1 MSTTFFAYFSAFS
14 VLFLFA
20 EQLYH
25 RLGITAEHTRKL
37 VHVGAGLLA
46 LSFPSF
52 FDSVE
57 EVLYLC
63 FAFMVILFLSRK
75 LGLLRSIEGI
85 DRHSIGSIAFPLS
98 VMLCYSAYGIF
109 DDPRMYY
116 IPMSILTISDPLA
129 AYVGRSHPLLVF
141 QFLEG
146 KSLGGSLAFFTSAWM
161 ISLVILY
168 SCGSPLTYDTVSDAI
183 VIAAM
188 TTMAEMLGF
197 DGLDNLTIGFFGSF
211 TLAFLFEHIQL

>member
-14 VLFLFA
+14 ALFLFA

-25 RLGITAEHTRKL
+25 RLGIAAEHTRKL

-46 LSFPSF
+46 LSFPSYF
-52 FDSVE
+52 NSVE

-63 FAFMVILFLSRK
+63 FAFTVILFLSRK
-75 LGLLRSIEGI
+75 LGLLRSIEGV

-109 DDPRMYY
+109 DDSRMFY
-116 IPMSILTISDPLA
+116 IPMSMLTFSDPLA
-129 AYVGRSHPLLVF
+129 TYAGRRHPLYVF
-141 QFLEG
+141 QFFEG

-161 ISLVILY
+161 ISMVLLY
-168 SCGSPLTYDTVSDAI
+168 AFGSPLTYDTVSDAF
-183 VIAAM
+183 VIAAV
-188 TTMAEMLGF
+188 TTMAEILGF
-197 DGLDNLTIGFFGSF
+197 DGLDNFTIGFFGSF
-211 TLAFLFEHIQL
+211 TMAFLFDHIQL